1 MPAWLISE
9 FTISYWCS
17 TRCLRPPWA
26 GGCVS
31 ALSLHPGVKGVKTL
45 TDESGKANF
54 SGIYNQETPFAYYAN
69 LRRLKYEIPQHG
81 ATVFNQLIDAQPWG
95 DGYRPTVLDVCCS
108 YGIVGVLTKTD
119 LELDDV
125 YTYYQGTVDDGRTVD
140 QVRRAETE
148 FIGQRARPDA
158 PHVLGLDVAENAA
171 QHGVAVGALDGAFV
185 ENLEATTPSSELAKK
200 MPEVDLITTTG
211 GIGYVTERTFER
223 LLTCTEAPP
232 WVAAFCLRTYDY
244 SPISDVLAQYGLV
257 TEKADQAVR
266 QRQFIDDTEREWALS
281 ELAARG
287 VDPSEM
293 EAGGYLYADF
303 YLSRPREDATETALA
318 DLVTIPSN

>member
-1 MPAWLISE
+1 MGPE
-9 FTISYWCS
+9 FAS
-17 TRCLRPPWA
+17 
-26 GGCVS
+26 
-31 ALSLHPGVKGVKTL
+31 GVKGVKAL

-54 SGIYNQETPFAYYAN
+54 SGIYNQETPCAYYAN
-69 LRRLKYEIPQHG
+69 LRQLKYEIPQHG

-125 YTYYQGTVDDGRTVD
+125 YTYYQGASDDGRTVD
-140 QVRRAETE
+140 QVRRAENE
-148 FIGQRARPDA
+148 FLGQRARPDA
-158 PHVLGLDVAENAA
+158 PHVIGLDVAENATR
-171 QHGVAVGALDGAFV
+171 HGVAVGALDDAFV
-185 ENLEATTPSSELAKK
+185 ENLEATKPSSELAKK
-200 MPEVDLITTTG
+200 MSEVDLITTTG

-244 SPISDVLAQYGLV
+244 EPISDVLAQYGLV

-266 QRQFIDDTEREWALS
+266 QRRFIDGTEREWAMA

-287 VDPSEM
+287 VDPADM
-293 EAGGYLYADF
+293 ESTGYLYADF
-303 YLSRPREDATETALA
+303 YLSRPREDATEKPLA
-318 DLVTIPSN
+318 DLVTIPAN